1 MVLYIYIY
9 IYIVNEIYASG
20 FLRNN
25 VHLGGQINK

>member
-1 MVLYIYIY
+1 MMVLYIY